1 MRKNKSLLLSVFL
14 WGSGQIFI
22 CRQRFKGLL
31 FLIMQMIFLSLEFFA
46 GYWFEYFTG
55 VIPLEKFSLRL
66 HGGVFSKGIWG
77 LVTLGEKAGG
87 KNGDHSTMLLIN
99 GVIAVILLTIF
110 IAVYIGNLKD
120 AYYSGKR
127 IDDTEKYENSK
138 LYFENFFS
146 KNFPY
151 VVLAPIAI
159 GFIFVVVMPI
169 IFTFLTAFL
178 NYNRNNLPP
187 GSLLKWVGFSNVA
200 KLFTVPIWSSTFIK
214 VLKWTVIWTVTATFG
229 TYSLGLFQALILNHN
244 SVKYK
249 KLFRT
254 ILILPWAIPQM
265 VTLLVFRSMF
275 NGQFGPIN
283 RILISSGLISH
294 NIPFLSDPLIAKI
307 TLIIV
312 NLWLGFPM
320 FMVMISG
327 ILSNMDESVYEAASI
342 DGANR
347 LHTFSK
353 ITMPLLLRATTPNLI
368 MSMAANFNGFGVIY
382 FLTLGDPV
390 SSNMQFAGETDILIS
405 WIYKLTLTHQMYDIA
420 AVMSIILFI
429 VVGSVSFWNFRRT
442 ASFKEL

>member
-1 MRKNKSLLLSVFL
+1 MRKNKSLLLSVIL
-14 WGSGQIFI
+14 WGSGQFFI
-22 CRQRFKGLL
+22 CRQRLKGLF
-31 FLIMQMIFLSLEFFA
+31 FLILQVIFLSLELFC
-46 GYWFEYFTG
+46 GYWFEYITG
-55 VIPLEKFSLRL
+55 VIPAGKFSLRL
-66 HGGVFSKGIWG
+66 HGGVFTKGIWG
-77 LVTLGEKAGG
+77 LITLGEKAGG

-99 GVIAVILLTIF
+99 GVIAVILLLVF
-110 IAVYIGNLKD
+110 AAVYIANLKD
-120 AYYSGKR
+120 AYYSGKK
-127 IDDTEKYENSK
+127 IDDTGKYENSK
-138 LYFENFFS
+138 DYLKSILS

-151 VVLAPIAI
+151 VILIPVGV
-159 GFIFVVVMPI
+159 GFVFVVVMPI

-187 GSLLKWVGFSNVA
+187 GSLLKWVGLGNIT
-200 KLFTVPIWSSTFIK
+200 KLFTVPIWSHTFFK
-214 VLKWTVIWTVTATFG
+214 VLRWTVVWTVTATFG
-229 TYSLGLFQALILNHN
+229 TYFIGLFQALILNHK
-244 SVKYK
+244 SVKFRS
-249 KLFRT
+249 LFRT

-283 RILISSGLISH
+283 RFLMETGIISQ

-327 ILSNMDESVYEAASI
+327 VLSNMDESVYEAASI
-342 DGANR
+342 DGASGFQ
-347 LHTFSK
+347 TFSK
-353 ITMPLLLRATTPNLI
+353 ITMPLLFRATTPNLV

-390 SSNMQFAGETDILIS
+390 SSSMQFAGETDILIS
-405 WIYKLTLTHQMYDIA
+405 WIYKLTLNHQMYDIA
-420 AVMSIILFI
+420 AVMSIILFM